1 MKDSFYEDNSDSS
14 SASNDLATSFE
25 EMNSSR
31 LSRPTEIV
39 DTISPTEGVNMSVSA
54 EGVNKSVSAEGVNM
68 SVSAEGVNKS
78 ISAEGVNMSIST
90 NTSNKSSLPSS
101 HGRKKKSGPT
111 KVYTPKAFSFDM
123 IPDSPESSALQIS
136 PASPEIFSD
145 SSYLNETLNET
156 QISDVSYN
164 HYSPPPIPLISSY
177 QDNRRYEQS
186 FPPFGI
192 TPINEHG
199 KIENIPVTHDS
210 LSEDDDSIGITRL
223 SLTDIVICFISI
235 LII

>member
-25 EMNSSR
+25 EMNLSR

-39 DTISPTEGVNMSVSA
+39 DTISPTEGVN
-54 EGVNKSVSAEGVNM
+54 KSV
-68 SVSAEGVNKS
+68 
-78 ISAEGVNMSIST
+78 SAEGVNMSIST

-210 LSEDDDSIGITRL
+210 LSEDDDSLAITRL
-223 SLTDIVICFISI
+223 SLPDIVICFISI

>member
-14 SASNDLATSFE
+14 SASNDLATTFE
-25 EMNSSR
+25 EMNLSR

-39 DTISPTEGVNMSVSA
+39 DTISPTEGVN
-54 EGVNKSVSAEGVNM
+54 KSV
-68 SVSAEGVNKS
+68 
-78 ISAEGVNMSIST
+78 SAEGVNMSIST

-210 LSEDDDSIGITRL
+210 LSEDDDSLGITRL

>member
-14 SASNDLATSFE
+14 SASNDLATTFE

-39 DTISPTEGVNMSVSA
+39 DTISPTEGVN
-54 EGVNKSVSAEGVNM
+54 KSV
-68 SVSAEGVNKS
+68 
-78 ISAEGVNMSIST
+78 SAEGVNMSIST
-90 NTSNKSSLPSS
+90 NTSNISSLPSS

-145 SSYLNETLNET
+145 SSYLNETRNET

-210 LSEDDDSIGITRL
+210 LSEDDDSLGITRL

>member
-25 EMNSSR
+25 EMNLSR

-39 DTISPTEGVNMSVSA
+39 DTISPTEGVN
-54 EGVNKSVSAEGVNM
+54 KSV
-68 SVSAEGVNKS
+68 
-78 ISAEGVNMSIST
+78 SAEGVNMSIST
-90 NTSNKSSLPSS
+90 NTSNISSLPSS

-192 TPINEHG
+192 TPVNEHG

-210 LSEDDDSIGITRL
+210 LSEDDDSLGITRL

>member
-39 DTISPTEGVNMSVSA
+39 DTISPTER
-54 EGVNKSVSAEGVNM
+54 VNKSIST
-68 SVSAEGVNKS
+68 EGVNKS
-78 ISAEGVNMSIST
+78 IPSNTPNKPSLHPDTT
-90 NTSNKSSLPSS
+90 NKPSLHHDTTNKPSLYPDTTNKPSLPSS
-101 HGRKKKSGPT
+101 HGIKKKSGPT
-111 KVYTPKAFSFDM
+111 KVYTPKVFSFDM
-123 IPDSPESSALQIS
+123 IPDSPESSYQQIS

-145 SSYLNETLNET
+145 SSYLNETTNET
-156 QISDVSYN
+156 QISDLSYN
-164 HYSPPPIPLISSY
+164 RYTPPPIPYLASSS

-192 TPINEHG
+192 TPVNEHG
-199 KIENIPVTHDS
+199 KIENIPITHDS
-210 LSEDDDSIGITRL
+210 LSEDDDFLGITRL
-223 SLTDIVICFISI
+223 SLTDIVISIS
-235 LII
+235 

>member
-25 EMNSSR
+25 EMNLSR

-39 DTISPTEGVNMSVSA
+39 DTISPTEGVN
-54 EGVNKSVSAEGVNM
+54 KSV
-68 SVSAEGVNKS
+68 
-78 ISAEGVNMSIST
+78 SAEGVNMSIST

-210 LSEDDDSIGITRL
+210 LSEDDDSLGITRL
-223 SLTDIVICFISI
+223 SLSDIVICFISI

>member
-1 MKDSFYEDNSDSS
+1 
-14 SASNDLATSFE
+14 
-25 EMNSSR
+25 
-31 LSRPTEIV
+31 
-39 DTISPTEGVNMSVSA
+39 MSV
-54 EGVNKSVSAEGVNM
+54 
-68 SVSAEGVNKS
+68 
-78 ISAEGVNMSIST
+78 SAEGVNMSIST

-192 TPINEHG
+192 TPVNEHG

-210 LSEDDDSIGITRL
+210 LSENDDSLGITRL

>member
-25 EMNSSR
+25 EMNLSR

-39 DTISPTEGVNMSVSA
+39 DTISPTEGVN
-54 EGVNKSVSAEGVNM
+54 KSV
-68 SVSAEGVNKS
+68 
-78 ISAEGVNMSIST
+78 SAEGVNMSIST

-145 SSYLNETLNET
+145 SSYLNETHNET

>member
-39 DTISPTEGVNMSVSA
+39 DTISPTEGVN
-54 EGVNKSVSAEGVNM
+54 KSV
-68 SVSAEGVNKS
+68 
-78 ISAEGVNMSIST
+78 SAEGVNMSIST

-192 TPINEHG
+192 TPVNEHG

-210 LSEDDDSIGITRL
+210 LSDNDDSLGITRL

>member
-25 EMNSSR
+25 EMNLSR

-39 DTISPTEGVNMSVSA
+39 DTISPTEGVN
-54 EGVNKSVSAEGVNM
+54 KSV
-68 SVSAEGVNKS
+68 
-78 ISAEGVNMSIST
+78 SAEGVNMSIST
-90 NTSNKSSLPSS
+90 NTSNISSLPSS

-164 HYSPPPIPLISSY
+164 HYSPPPIPLVSSY

-192 TPINEHG
+192 TPVNEHG

-210 LSEDDDSIGITRL
+210 LSEDDDSLGITRL